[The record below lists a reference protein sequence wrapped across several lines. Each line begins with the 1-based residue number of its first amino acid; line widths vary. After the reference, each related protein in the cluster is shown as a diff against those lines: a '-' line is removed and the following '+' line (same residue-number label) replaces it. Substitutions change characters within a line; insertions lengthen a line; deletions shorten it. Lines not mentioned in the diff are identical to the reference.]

1 MMLLPCALS
10 AISDA
15 RSGLDRLRRVLN
27 AETRLDESHHVDED
41 LKWALQVKKATFEW
55 EESSSTKADATETQP
70 NSNVG
75 PFRIQD
81 ITMFIQ
87 RGMLVAIVGRVGSG
101 NLASSWRS
109 LEK

>member
-1 MMLLPCALS
+1 MMLLPRALS

-70 NSNVG
+70 NSSVE
-75 PFRIQD
+75 PFRVQD

-87 RGMLVAIVGRVGSG
+87 RGSCRV
-101 NLASSWRS
+101 W
-109 LEK
+109 KI